1 MTFEIP
7 ADAKPGDILT
17 PDGQMLCRDGKL
29 HEFGYFTVSYE
40 QAQIARSHGW
50 GCRAGIFVEG
60 EHSDEWSWA
69 YADEERRCAIENGE
83 APPLV
88 RVYREAPPAC
98 PLDTPLSCRLD
109 ASRTAKKEPA

>member
-1 MTFEIP
+1 MTFEVP
-7 ADAKPGDILT
+7 AIAKPGDILT
-17 PDGQMLCRDGKL
+17 PDGKILCRDGDL

-40 QAQIARSHGW
+40 QAQAARAYGW
-50 GCRAGIFVEG
+50 GCRAGVFLEA

-69 YADEERRCAIENGE
+69 YAEEERQSAIENGE

-88 RVYREAPPAC
+88 RIYREAPPAC

-109 ASRTAKKEPA
+109 ASRAPQREPV